1 MKTRKSR
8 KSRKGGFL
16 GFRALKTRGENRAN
30 CHRLAENFTKRRDFL
45 YSKYKCATINPKP
58 ECRIIDKK
66 EGLHEQCERNEQMID
81 DYDFSRDGLHV
92 KQRLQPFF
100 GSNKVPVFVNED
112 LWSEMPFHFKK
123 RPNALKE
130 YDLKTEDEI
139 TQKYNDKN

>member
-8 KSRKGGFL
+8 KRKGGIL
-16 GFRALKTRGENRAN
+16 GVRGWKTESENRTN
-30 CHRLAENFTKRRDFL
+30 CHRLANNFTKRRNFL

-66 EGLHEQCERNEQMID
+66 EGLHEQCERNHQMTN
-81 DYDFSRDGLHV
+81 DYDFSGDGLHV

-100 GSNKVPVFVNED
+100 GSDTVPVFVKED

-139 TQKYNDKN
+139 MQKYNDKN